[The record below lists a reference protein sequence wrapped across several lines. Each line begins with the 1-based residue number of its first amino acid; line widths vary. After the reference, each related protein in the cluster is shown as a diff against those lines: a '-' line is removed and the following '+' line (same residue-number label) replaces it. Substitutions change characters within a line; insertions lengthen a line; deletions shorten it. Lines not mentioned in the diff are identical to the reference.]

1 MVDCTNKRKGLD
13 DRGLRKRCKTQHPA
27 TSLVSRQGESVVKL
41 LLLGAC
47 PRINSQKARF
57 TGSVDPTGF
66 EPASATFAGCC
77 VSVTP
82 RARARLYNL
91 RHEKTCS
98 FVTTPEKNMAQNG
111 KQSERNMGYKYF
123 WRINFRRSRVA
134 AGINLLS
141 VKTACASADPHL
153 QLRSFGMAATAS
165 RTTLHAFSA
174 FFTRTATI

>member
-1 MVDCTNKRKGLD
+1 
-13 DRGLRKRCKTQHPA
+13 
-27 TSLVSRQGESVVKL
+27 
-41 LLLGAC
+41 
-47 PRINSQKARF
+47 
-57 TGSVDPTGF
+57 
-66 EPASATFAGCC
+66 
-77 VSVTP
+77 
-82 RARARLYNL
+82 L

-98 FVTTPEKNMAQNG
+98 FVKTPEKNMAQNG